1 MKMSAQRINTT
12 KHLATPKHT
21 WSSDESPLRR
31 DSPLVDQDPLTHPQ
45 GSLIICISRGQRGSD
60 RPCWRSPAR
69 QGAGVAGD
77 VWTLLWQH
85 SHTANLHSI
94 LPGKDSLNKLKA
106 CLCETASLFW
116 ESSQEGK

>member
-1 MKMSAQRINTT
+1 MSAQRINTT
-12 KHLATPKHT
+12 KHLAIPKHT
-21 WSSDESPLRR
+21 WSSDESPLGC
-31 DSPLVDQDPLTHPQ
+31 DSPVVDQDPLTHPQ
-45 GSLIICISRGQRGSD
+45 GSLIRASADARGGD
-60 RPCWRSPAR
+60 RPCWCSPAR

-85 SHTANLHSI
+85 SHTANPHSI